1 MILTTIQIQ
10 MRRAIVG
17 YDFDSRLEFERQTIS
32 KNLPQFRFY
41 DSISDKYF
49 SGWQTTR
56 TRRHR
61 YELKLSMPVYY
72 PDMMPSLYVTSPVTL
87 YHRNGRDTINSKGVT
102 HEFHTQSAGP
112 GGCIQICHYDSSSW
126 DASKTCAGVFMKGIL
141 WLEAYETHLTTGK
154 SIATILNN
162 WKRRM

>member
-1 MILTTIQIQ
+1 MFL
-10 MRRAIVG
+10 
-17 YDFDSRLEFERQTIS
+17 DDCDCRLEFERQTMS
-32 KNLPQFRFY
+32 RNLPQFELSGFG
-41 DSISDKYF
+41 SDRYF
-49 SGWQTTR
+49 IGWQTT
-56 TRRHR
+56 TIKRHR
-61 YELKLSMPVYY
+61 YKLKLNIPSYY
-72 PDMMPSLYVTSPVTL
+72 PDKMPSLYVTSPVTL
-87 YHRNGRDTINSKGVT
+87 YHYNGRDTINSKGVT

-126 DASKTCAGVFMKGIL
+126 DASKTCVGVFMKGIL